1 MMGTTRLLALFALF
15 ALLVLSAGCA
25 STHEGAI
32 DPGLFPRAAV
42 APERRIAGRMALL
55 VPPQVRAVSYDAL
68 PTIRVNVRLP
78 IGRIVEQAALAAL
91 GDAMGGGVQ
100 PVEALPPG
108 GGVDATL
115 VVDAVRAE
123 YHRRLSLL
131 IPAPPPLFYIDDYTV
146 DARLAFDLRLVDA
159 QGRTVWT
166 RTYDTGAEIM
176 KHESIWKGA
185 ATPEG
190 LVRIAHDAAWRLW
203 QQAVA
208 DLRDWLAAER
218 NKLREL

>member
-1 MMGTTRLLALFALF
+1 MSTTRLLALIALI
-15 ALLVLSAGCA
+15 ALPVLSGGGA

-32 DPGLFPRAAV
+32 DQGLFPREAV
-42 APERRIAGRMALL
+42 APERRIAGRMALR
-55 VPPQVRAVSYDAL
+55 VPPQVRATSYDAL

-91 GDAMGGGVQ
+91 GDAMGGAGIN
-100 PVEALPPG
+100 
-108 GGVDATL
+108 ATL
-115 VVDAVRAE
+115 VIDAVRAE
-123 YHRRLSLL
+123 YHRSLSLL
-131 IPAPPPLFYIDDYTV
+131 IPAPPPLFFIEDYTV
-146 DARLAFDLRLVDA
+146 DTRLAFDLRLVDA

-166 RTYDTGAEIM
+166 RTYDTGTEIVR
-176 KHESIWKGA
+176 HESIWKVA

-208 DLRDWLAAER
+208 DLRDWFAAER

>member
-1 MMGTTRLLALFALF
+1 MMGTTRLLALF

-42 APERRIAGRMALL
+42 APERRIAGRVALL

-68 PTIRVNVRLP
+68 PEIRVNVRLP

-91 GDAMGGGVQ
+91 GDAVSGGVQ
-100 PVEALPPG
+100 PVEAPPQSG
-108 GGVDATL
+108 DGINATL
-115 VVDAVRAE
+115 VIDAVRAE
-123 YHRRLSLL
+123 YHKRLSLL
-131 IPAPPPLFYIDDYTV
+131 IPAPPPLFYISDYAV

-166 RTYDTGAEIM
+166 RSYDTGAEIV
-176 KHESIWKGA
+176 KHESIWKVA

-203 QQAVA
+203 QQALA